1 MRVGGGQSRGRLLKA
16 PRGERPTLGR
26 VRQTLFDMLAG
37 TLAGGNFLEVFAG
50 GGSVGIEALS
60 RGAARA
66 TFIEIKPA
74 NAALIREN
82 LSRCGFVPQ
91 GEVICAEASRALR
104 KLAKR
109 GGGYNIIFLDPPY
122 EDAAALGRTLAAA
135 LAEAEN
141 LLLPGGSII
150 IERSRRHP
158 AEPPET
164 LTLRE
169 TRIIGDSALDFL
181 SKREQRMAT
190 ALYAGSFDPIT
201 CGHLDIIQRASSLFD
216 KLVVTVAENTEKS
229 PLFGAPERFEM
240 VQEACRGLKNVEVR
254 LMESG
259 LLVDYAL
266 QAGAKVVVRGLR
278 AVSDFDYELQL
289 ASMNRSLRPELE
301 TVFFMTAPE
310 HYFLS
315 SSMVKDIA
323 RLGGDVGEFVP
334 AHVLQALRAR
344 FNKTTARERR
354 NPK

>member
-1 MRVGGGQSRGRLLKA
+1 MRVGGGQNRGRPLKA

-26 VRQTLFDMLAG
+26 VRQTLFDMIAGELAG
-37 TLAGGNFLEVFAG
+37 SNFLEVFSG

-66 TFIEIKPA
+66 TFIELKPA

-82 LSRCGFVPQ
+82 LSRCGLSSQ
-91 GEVICAEASRALR
+91 GEVLCAEASRGLG

-109 GGGYNIIFLDPPY
+109 GEGYNYIFLDPPY
-122 EDAAALGRTLAAA
+122 EDRAALGRA
-135 LAEAEN
+135 LARLGEAEN

-150 IERSRRHP
+150 VERSRRNP
-158 AEPPET
+158 AAVAEG
-164 LTLRE
+164 LTLVR

-181 SKREQRMAT
+181 NKREQRMAT

-201 CGHLDIIQRASSLFD
+201 CGHLDIIQRASGLFE
-216 KLVVTVAENTEKS
+216 KLVVTVAENPDKQS
-229 PLFGAPERFEM
+229 LFSAPERFAM
-240 VQEACRGLKNVEVR
+240 VQEACRDLKNVEVR

-315 SSMVKDIA
+315 SSMLKDIA

-344 FNKTTARERR
+344 FNKITDRERR